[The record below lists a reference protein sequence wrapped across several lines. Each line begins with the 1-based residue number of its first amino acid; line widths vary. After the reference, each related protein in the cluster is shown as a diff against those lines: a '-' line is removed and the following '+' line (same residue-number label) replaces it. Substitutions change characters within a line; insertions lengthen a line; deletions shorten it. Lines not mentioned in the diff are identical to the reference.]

1 MLCKHIRYLCI
12 YTVRM
17 SPTLNGSSAL
27 QCFKHSNAITIHET
41 ATIFLLGPVCR
52 LTTMVQHGVTRCIA
66 TNPGDIQNIDVMRQM
81 TSHDPTWHHMIS
93 HDITWSH
100 MKSKATHPRNP
111 SRHHFRLDH
120 PDHDFLVILSP
131 LWGQMGPERY
141 QKKEACRHCT
151 RIPLI
156 HCAFYCSKILLCT
169 V

>member
-1 MLCKHIRYLCI
+1 
-12 YTVRM
+12 
-17 SPTLNGSSAL
+17 
-27 QCFKHSNAITIHET
+27 
-41 ATIFLLGPVCR
+41 
-52 LTTMVQHGVTRCIA
+52 
-66 TNPGDIQNIDVMRQM
+66 M
-81 TSHDPTWHHMIS
+81 TSHDLTWHHMIP

-156 HCAFYCSKILLCT
+156 YIVLFTAQKYCYAPYSGKLSREKTFANFTILWKFGGILWCNKSERFAKVFSAKIVFFHQFTKVFSLKSFPLYDI
-169 V
+169 